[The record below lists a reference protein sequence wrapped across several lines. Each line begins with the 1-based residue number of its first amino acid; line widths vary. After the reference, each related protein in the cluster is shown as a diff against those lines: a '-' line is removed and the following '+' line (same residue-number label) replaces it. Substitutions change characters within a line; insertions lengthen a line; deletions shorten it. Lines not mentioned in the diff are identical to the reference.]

1 MATKNT
7 CSILSSMTQVLLV
20 EDNQPTRE
28 RLAGVIEKTAG
39 LELQGAAATFGEAQS
54 LLAQQTP
61 DVLLTD
67 LGLPD
72 GSGIDLIRQ
81 VRSEDKSVE
90 AMVISVFGDER
101 NVINA
106 LEAGAAGY
114 ILKDD
119 SMEQIGKAVLQ
130 LMEGGSPISPS
141 IARHLLRR
149 FQSNEQDNQQNIAAE
164 KRNADKDKSPA
175 ALELT
180 PSPLSARETDVLT
193 AVAKGYTY
201 NEIAEMLNISF
212 HTVSSHIKHIYR
224 KLEVGSRSEAVFEAL
239 NLRYIDLE

>member
-1 MATKNT
+1 MVTNGT
-7 CSILSSMTQVLLV
+7 CSILPTMTKVLLV

-28 RLAGVIEKTAG
+28 RLARVIEQTQG
-39 LELQGAAATFGEAQS
+39 LELLGAAGSFLEAQA
-54 LLAQQTP
+54 LLDNALP
-61 DVLLTD
+61 EVLLTD

-81 VRSEDKSVE
+81 VRAQPEPIE

-119 SMEQIGKAVLQ
+119 SIEQIGNALVQ
-130 LMEGGSPISPS
+130 LLAGGSPISPS

-149 FQSNEQDNQQNIAAE
+149 FQTATPNSTLSET
-164 KRNADKDKSPA
+164 KSETTTHP
-175 ALELT
+175 

-201 NEIAEMLNISF
+201 NEIADMLSISF

-224 KLEVGSRSEAVFEAL
+224 KLEVSSRSEAVFEAL
-239 NLRYIDLE
+239 NLHYIDLD

>member
-1 MATKNT
+1 MAK
-7 CSILSSMTQVLLV
+7 VLLV
-20 EDNQPTRE
+20 EDNEPTRE
-28 RLAGVIEKTAG
+28 RLAGVITKTPG
-39 LELQGAAATFGEAQS
+39 LELIGEAGT
-54 LLAQQTP
+54 LALAQALLRQELP

-72 GSGIDLIRQ
+72 GSGIELIKE
-81 VRSEDKSVE
+81 VRSASQNVE

-101 NVINA
+101 NVIAA

-119 SMEQIGKAVLQ
+119 SLEQIGGSIQQ
-130 LMEGGSPISPS
+130 LLDGGSPISPS

-149 FQSNEQDNQQNIAAE
+149 FQKPPEPEEDTAE
-164 KRNADKDKSPA
+164 VAK
-175 ALELT
+175 
-180 PSPLSARETDVLT
+180 SPLSARETDVLT

-201 NEIAEMLNISF
+201 NEIADILNISF

-224 KLEVGSRSEAVFEAL
+224 KLEVSSRSEAVFEAL
-239 NLRYIDLE
+239 NLRYIDLD

>member
-1 MATKNT
+1 MPYTNDVAT
-7 CSILSSMTQVLLV
+7 VLLI

-28 RLAGVIEKTAG
+28 RLASVIEQTPG
-39 LELQGAAATFGEAQS
+39 LELLGAAGTLAEGQA
-54 LLAQQTP
+54 LLNESMP

-72 GSGIDLIRQ
+72 GNGIELIKQ
-81 VRSEDKSVE
+81 VRSHSNPID

-101 NVINA
+101 HVYAA

-119 SMEQIGKAVLQ
+119 SMEQIGNSLLQ
-130 LMEGGSPISPS
+130 LLQGGSPISPS

-149 FQSNEQDNQQNIAAE
+149 FRGE
-164 KRNADKDKSPA
+164 
-175 ALELT
+175 ALEKSNIEEANE
-180 PSPLSARETDVLT
+180 SPLSARETDVLA

-201 NEIAEMLNISF
+201 NEIADMLNISF

-224 KLEVGSRSEAVFEAL
+224 KLEVSSRSEAVFEAL
-239 NLRYIDLE
+239 NLHYIDLD

>member
-1 MATKNT
+1 METNGA
-7 CSILSSMTQVLLV
+7 CSILSGMTKVLLV
-20 EDNQPTRE
+20 EDNQPTLE
-28 RLAGVIEKTAG
+28 RLAGVIQQTDG
-39 LELQGAAATFGEAQS
+39 LELLGAAATFAQAQA
-54 LLAQQTP
+54 LLEQEIP
-61 DVLLTD
+61 EVLLTD

-81 VRSEDKSVE
+81 VRGYPEPIE

-119 SMEQIGKAVLQ
+119 SMENIGNAVLQ
-130 LMEGGSPISPS
+130 LMAGGSPISPS

-149 FQSNEQDNQQNIAAE
+149 FQPSEQGAETNPVAAE
-164 KRNADKDKSPA
+164 EETTHP
-175 ALELT
+175 

-193 AVAKGYTY
+193 AVAKGFTY
-201 NEIAEMLNISF
+201 NEIAKMLNISF

-224 KLEVGSRSEAVFEAL
+224 KLEVSSRSEAVFEAL
-239 NLRYIDLE
+239 NLRYIDLD